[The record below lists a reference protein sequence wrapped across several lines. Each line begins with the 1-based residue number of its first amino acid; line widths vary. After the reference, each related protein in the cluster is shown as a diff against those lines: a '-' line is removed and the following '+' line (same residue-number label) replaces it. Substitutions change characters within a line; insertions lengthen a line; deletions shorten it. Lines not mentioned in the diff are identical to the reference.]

1 MVGGEAVADDGL
13 TDWQYQQLRRA
24 TRTHREELVVRLGG
38 EVGLRPAEMTRI
50 RPAHVSTHSR
60 DGRDHSLLTVL
71 DESGAADR
79 TAYLPPDVEHD
90 FRQFVRAEGVDAED
104 RILPVTPRRVQMLV
118 TEVAERAADRTG
130 DGGLA
135 DASSRVLRRYF
146 AHQTLTDE
154 GVHPRVVQ
162 AVGGWDRL
170 ASLEP
175 YFETPE
181 PEDVVAAFADT
192 SLSGSG
198 PDAETAT
205 EAAPS
210 ADGDAGK
217 PADDSRLDAVL
228 DAVRDAGDALVRTST
243 ADEAARTACA
253 ELVGDAYAV
262 AVFCEHSGDDVR
274 VVAGAGVADA
284 AAVPLGT
291 ASAVTEAR
299 ETGALRAT
307 RDVRDDPAFANW
319 GDHAAEVGY
328 RAGAAV
334 PVAHGETTHGVLC
347 VGAETADAFTDRE
360 RTLLA
365 TLGTRIGSAITAA
378 QQRKTL
384 LADTAVELEL
394 RSTDPASFFVAASAE
409 HDCTFALEGVVP
421 GEDRSLL
428 YFVAVENVPP
438 DSLLEWVN
446 DHESVADARL
456 VREYEDEALFEF
468 VVVGPDPS
476 KALVQRGA
484 TVREMVASSGQQRVV
499 SEVPSDADI
508 RALLDAIT
516 DAFPATEL
524 VTKRERERPVET
536 AAAFRSSLRD
546 GLTEKQ
552 SAVLQAAYH
561 AGYFEWPRGSTAEEL
576 ADAIGIT
583 SPTLHNHLRRAQQK
597 LLSEFFEGEGGRRQ
611 ESPWDR

>member
-1 MVGGEAVADDGL
+1 MVSGETVADDAP

-50 RPAHVSTHSR
+50 RPVHVSTYSR
-60 DGRDHSLLTVL
+60 DGQDHSLLTVP
-71 DESGAADR
+71 DESGSADR
-79 TAYLPPDVEHD
+79 TAYLPADVEHD
-90 FRQFVRAEGVDAED
+90 LRQFVRADGVDTED
-104 RILPVTPRRVQMLV
+104 RVLPVTPRRVQMLV

-135 DASSRVLRRYF
+135 DASSRTLRRYF
-146 AHQTLTDE
+146 AHRTLTDE

-175 YFETPE
+175 HFETPG
-181 PEDVVAAFADT
+181 PDDVIAAFADT
-192 SLSGSG
+192 SFSSNRPNSEG
-198 PDAETAT
+198 AT

-210 ADGDAGK
+210 ADGNAGT
-217 PADDSRLDAVL
+217 PTVDDTRLDAVL

-243 ADEAARTACA
+243 AEEATRTTCE

-274 VVAGAGVADA
+274 VVATAGTANAD
-284 AAVPLGT
+284 PLGT

-299 ETGALRAT
+299 EAGALQAA
-307 RDVRDDPAFANW
+307 RDVRDDPAFASW
-319 GDHAAEVGY
+319 QDHAVEAGY

-334 PVAHGETTHGVLC
+334 PVTHGETTHGVLC
-347 VGAETADAFTDRE
+347 VGTETTHAFTDRE

-365 TLGTRIGSAITAA
+365 TLGTRVGSAITAA

-394 RSTDPASFFVAASAE
+394 RSTDPASFFVVASAE

-421 GEDRSLL
+421 GENRSLL
-428 YFVAVENVPP
+428 YFVTVENVPP
-438 DSLLEWVN
+438 DTLLEWVN
-446 DHESVADARL
+446 GHESVADARL

-468 VVVGPDPS
+468 VVVASDPS
-476 KALVQRGA
+476 TARVERGA
-484 TVREMVASSGQQRVV
+484 TVSEMVASSGHQRVV

-508 RALLDAIT
+508 RTLLDAIT

-546 GLTEKQ
+546 ELTEKQ

>member
-1 MVGGEAVADDGL
+1 MVGGETVADDAL
-13 TDWQYQQLRRA
+13 TDWQYRQLRRA

-50 RPAHVSTHSR
+50 RPAHVSTYAR
-60 DGRDHSLLTVL
+60 DGQDHSLLTVP

-79 TAYLPPDVEHD
+79 TAYLPADVEHD
-90 FRQFVRAEGVDAED
+90 FRQFARAEGVDAED

-118 TEVAERAADRTG
+118 TEVAERAAERTG
-130 DGGLA
+130 DGALA
-135 DASSRVLRRYF
+135 DASSRTLRRYF
-146 AHQTLTDE
+146 AHRTLTAE

-175 YFETPE
+175 HFETPG

-192 SLSGSG
+192 SLSGG
-198 PDAETAT
+198 PDAETGT

-210 ADGDAGK
+210 ADGDARR
-217 PADDSRLDAVL
+217 PATDDTRLDAVL

-243 ADEAARTACA
+243 ADETARTACE

-262 AVFCEHSGDDVR
+262 AVFCEYSGDGVR
-274 VVAGAGVADA
+274 VVAGAGATNADPDA
-284 AAVPLGT
+284 LGT

-299 ETGALRAT
+299 ETGALQAT
-307 RDVRDDPAFANW
+307 RDVQDDPAFANW
-319 GDHAAEVGY
+319 GDHAVEAGY

-334 PVAHGETTHGVLC
+334 PVTHGETTHGVLC
-347 VGAETADAFTDRE
+347 VGAETTDAFTDRE

-365 TLGTRIGSAITAA
+365 TFGTRVGGAITAA

-409 HDCTFALEGVVP
+409 HECTFALEGVVP

-428 YFVAVENVPP
+428 YFVAVEDVPP
-438 DSLLEWVN
+438 DTLLEWVN
-446 DHESVADARL
+446 GHESVADARL

-484 TVREMVASSGQQRVV
+484 TVREMVASSGRQRVV

-508 RALLDAIT
+508 RQLLDAIT